1 MAQKKKRKLSEYDLC
16 VRVIFDELNAQL
28 GALVAMQKRYEE
40 RNSRKGYRSEPEKR
54 IIIPKKSR
62 NLVV

>member
-1 MAQKKKRKLSEYDLC
+1 MAQKMKRKLSEYDLC

-40 RNSRKGYRSEPEKR
+40 RNSREGYQSESENQ
-54 IIIPKKSR
+54 IVIPKKSR
-62 NLVV
+62 KLAV